1 VKYQEDGKINAANNG
16 PPRKAGL
23 PEFPCRQGLGR
34 RGVGT
39 MITMNAIDR
48 CLSSEGAPSNDPIP
62 GEIPGGLLHAAA
74 RDGSRSG
81 SDGWTLLVLPSL
93 TAAMASGPPACV
105 NRMVRRWIS
114 RQAFGTERF
123 SSPAE

>member
-1 VKYQEDGKINAANNG
+1 MV
-16 PPRKAGL
+16 
-23 PEFPCRQGLGR
+23 
-34 RGVGT
+34 T
-39 MITMNAIDR
+39 MHAIDR
-48 CLSSEGAPSNDPIP
+48 QLSSEAAPGNHIIA
-62 GEIPGGLLHAAA
+62 GERPGGLLHAAA
-74 RDGSRSG
+74 RDGSQPG
-81 SDGWTLLVLPSL
+81 SDGWTLLVLPWL